1 MPYHSYFFKKVR
13 EYALQRYFLEI
24 INDLLLKVTLP
35 SSESKQ
41 EKQKIETD
49 RQKETD
55 ENEDRLR

>member
-49 RQKETD
+49 R
-55 ENEDRLR
+55 